1 MLKKTVV
8 FLLLIFTSALFSQEW
23 TQDNEQT
30 TVLFTIKNFGI
41 SVDGVFNKA
50 TIKTNFNYKDL
61 SNSYINAVVMVNSI
75 STGIDGRDKHLLE
88 EDYFD
93 AINYT
98 KIRLESSKIEEN
110 TDGDLLLFATLSI
123 KGITKKI
130 EIPIDVSEKNST
142 LILSASM
149 TLNRKDFNVGGRSFV
164 LSNNVKIQVEYS
176 AIK

>member
-8 FLLLIFTSALFSQEW
+8 FLLLIFTSTLSSQEW
-23 TQDNEQT
+23 TQNSEQT

-41 SVDGVFNKA
+41 SVDGVFNNA

-61 SNSYINAVVMVNSI
+61 SNSYINAIVMVNSI

-110 TDGDLLLFATLSI
+110 THGDLILFAMLSI
-123 KGITKKI
+123 KGVTKKI

-149 TLNRKDFNVGGRSFV
+149 TLNRKDYNVGGRSFV

>member
-8 FLLLIFTSALFSQEW
+8 FLLLIITSSLSSQEW

-30 TVLFTIKNFGI
+30 KVLFIIKNFGI

-93 AINYT
+93 ASN
-98 KIRLESSKIEEN
+98 
-110 TDGDLLLFATLSI
+110 LS
-123 KGITKKI
+123 
-130 EIPIDVSEKNST
+130 
-142 LILSASM
+142 LIH
-149 TLNRKDFNVGGRSFV
+149 
-164 LSNNVKIQVEYS
+164 I
-176 AIK
+176 